1 MSDVESTITLEVF
14 FQDSKKAIKYE
25 ISADTDLDEFENC
38 ITAAQETG
46 FLEFL
51 DDNANKVVINLDHV
65 DWLKY

>member
-1 MSDVESTITLEVF
+1 MEDEYEITLEVF
-14 FQDSKKAIKYE
+14 FQDSKKPTKYK
-25 ISADTDLDEFENC
+25 ISEDTALDEFENY
-38 ITAAQETG
+38 ITAAQESG